1 MSQDIRE
8 WARANGHPDLG
19 SRGRIPQGIV
29 EEWEAANPA
38 PEDGGGEEPIL
49 IIPTGPPPAT
59 EEPEPGPPVV
69 TGKVEERPPVRPRRN
84 RLRDARDRAKKEV
97 AKKPLPRVST
107 ATVLGFAYS
116 GLGYLA
122 ARNEKGIPTARALDL
137 MAPVAGEVLDD
148 VIKGTIID
156 RVLQPIARSG
166 EKGEKVAALAGFP
179 LLTALV
185 TARPE
190 MFPVVR
196 PAMRMSIV
204 LALEVSEQP
213 MKKLQARTERFQ
225 EKFGNIDI
233 DGMIDA
239 VFASLDID
247 TQHSADED
255 AAVRRAQGD

>member
-19 SRGRIPQGIV
+19 DRGRIPQGIRD
-29 EEWEAANPA
+29 EWEAANPD
-38 PEDGGGEEPIL
+38 PGDDDGEEPLL
-49 IIPTGPPPAT
+49 IVPSALPPAA
-59 EEPEPGPPVV
+59 EEPEPGPAPVV
-69 TGKVEERPPVRPRRN
+69 GRVEERPPVRPRRN

-116 GLGYLA
+116 GIGYLA

-148 VIKGTIID
+148 VIKGTLVD
-156 RVLQPIARSG
+156 RLLQPIARSG
-166 EKGEKVAALAGFP
+166 EKGEKVAALVGFP
-179 LLTALV
+179 ALTALV